1 MSLEKEK
8 EVNVET
14 AAPEVKANH
23 LGRKLKARH
32 LEMIAIGGTIGTGL
46 LKKSG
51 RTIASSGPLGALLVF
66 ALVGLQVFGVATG
79 IGEMVTLIPV
89 AGAFSTLPARFVNKP
104 LGFAT
109 GWSYWI
115 NMALPGEISAIASLM
130 TYWVPISTF
139 PSWAWTPVFYLPLV
153 AINSISVRGYG
164 ETEYFLALIKVV
176 VISIFMIIATFVWF
190 GATGGGFLGFKY
202 WAPPIKG
209 SNPLDQ
215 FVSFTGAF
223 TTAFY
228 SYSGTEMVGITAA
241 EAENPRKSVP
251 RAINGTFWRII
262 IFYVGSIFLVGVTL
276 SPDSTFLL
284 GKTIANSPFVYVYKQ
299 IGISGAADIMNA
311 VIVLAAW
318 SAINSGLYATSRVLY
333 GLSEDGFAPKAF
345 GKVDRRGVPYVGLY
359 FTTLFAALGLVAGYA
374 VGSEDVF
381 NFLSGF
387 VSVNTLLA
395 WMAVSIT
402 HLRFRWGYIAQGR
415 QLKDLPY
422 VAPFF
427 PYIDILSLAIG
438 TFVLFCITFGA
449 LYGQDI
455 NRGWWFDNSWI
466 YFGIPLFFSF
476 FIGKAAY
483 DGHQSG
489 KGFTA
494 ALGLIPYEEMDFTT
508 GALTLIETEDE
519 KEEAILASHQKP
531 KTIKEWLKYVQY
543 KLF

>member
-14 AAPEVKANH
+14 AAPAVKANH

-284 GKTIANSPFVYVYKQ
+284 GKTIANSPSSTFTNKLESLWV
-299 IGISGAADIMNA
+299 
-311 VIVLAAW
+311 
-318 SAINSGLYATSRVLY
+318 R
-333 GLSEDGFAPKAF
+333 PKAF
-345 GKVDRRGVPYVGLY
+345 GKVDSRGVPYVGLY

-395 WMAVSIT
+395 WMA
-402 HLRFRWGYIAQGR
+402 
-415 QLKDLPY
+415 
-422 VAPFF
+422 
-427 PYIDILSLAIG
+427 
-438 TFVLFCITFGA
+438 
-449 LYGQDI
+449 DI

-508 GALTLIETEDE
+508 GLSPD
-519 KEEAILASHQKP
+519 
-531 KTIKEWLKYVQY
+531 
-543 KLF
+543 